1 MSKESSSETT
11 LINTFLAE
19 TEKVIREELPKAERD
34 EVIAKL
40 KKRWEFLTVRSYF
53 DEFLKSYKLK
63 SLEAAEIFEVKRF
76 MAEVFA
82 DEKVAL
88 EPDETNQTLTIT
100 VQTEEE
106 PLEGKFTVE
115 PPNENENPVKVAFIP
130 FVACLKGDPG
140 VVWVF
145 GRSENLS
152 ESEARIALN
161 ESESEFWATKKGLK
175 LVSKGCPKTFEAF
188 VEHVPAGLLK
198 NRGLKRHYKT
208 FGIVTAVDAH
218 ASDSAEPSR
227 GSAPVEPPAESSTGE
242 AATPPD
248 DPAGGIKVETPIEV
262 EAEVVG
268 EKGT

>member
-1 MSKESSSETT
+1 MSKESSETT
-11 LINTFLAE
+11 LISTFLAE
-19 TEKVIREELPKAERD
+19 TEKVIREELPKGERD
-34 EVIAKL
+34 EVLAKL
-40 KKRWEFLTVRSYF
+40 KKRWEFLNVRSHF
-53 DEFLKSYKLK
+53 DEFMKSYKLK

-82 DEKVAL
+82 DEKVTL

-100 VQTEEE
+100 VQTEEG

-115 PPNENENPVKVAFIP
+115 PPDENEKPVKVAFIP

-140 VVWVF
+140 VVWLF
-145 GRSENLS
+145 GRTENLS

-161 ESESEFWATKKGLK
+161 ETESEFWATKKGLK

-208 FGIVTAVDAH
+208 FGIVTAVDAFG
-218 ASDSAEPSR
+218 SDSAESSSGPSP
-227 GSAPVEPPAESSTGE
+227 AEPPAPAEPSTE
-242 AATPPD
+242 AAPGAPD
-248 DPAGGIKVETPIEV
+248 GIKVETPIKV
-262 EAEVVG
+262 EAEVVP